1 MYLHSDRSERLYNQN
16 VDFDETSDHRDH
28 NILNDNYQKKKFE
41 YIRILFTMLHIAINL
56 NMFNK

>member
-1 MYLHSDRSERLYNQN
+1 MYLHSDGSERLYNQN
-16 VDFDETSDHRDH
+16 VEFDETSDHRDH
-28 NILNDNYQKKKFE
+28 NILNDNDQKCE